1 MSVAI
6 SPDMLAAH
14 SLLLARA
21 FALVTAASLAVA
33 CTASSGDE
41 TDGTED
47 PASAT
52 GEDALT
58 STRSVSLMYEGSCA
72 FLHNCS
78 AWSRKL
84 PVGQVQWG
92 CGGTDCSDDEL
103 WIAGPSHSYCNR
115 KAKICHGTRCTTAT
129 VRDISDA
136 HGWEASNGVMDALG
150 LPHTVNVAAC
160 NGGGGG
166 KVTVQLL

>member
-1 MSVAI
+1 
-6 SPDMLAAH
+6 ML
-14 SLLLARA
+14 LTRA
-21 FALVTAASLAVA
+21 FALVAAAALAVA
-33 CTASSGDE
+33 CTASSADG

-47 PASAT
+47 PSSAT

-58 STRSVSLMYEGSCA
+58 SPRSVPLMYEGSCA

-78 AWSRKL
+78 SWSRKL
-84 PVGQVQWG
+84 PEGEVQWG
-92 CGGTDCSDDEL
+92 CGGTDCSDDDL

-115 KAKICHGTRCTTAT
+115 KAKICRGTTCTTAT

-136 HGWEASNGVMDALG
+136 KGWEASNGVLDALG
-150 LPHTVNVAAC
+150 LPHSVNVSAC
-160 NGGGGG
+160 HGSGGG

>member
-1 MSVAI
+1 MPAFRPVLLTRAI
-6 SPDMLAAH
+6 
-14 SLLLARA
+14 
-21 FALVTAASLAVA
+21 ALVAAASLAVA
-33 CTASSGDE
+33 CTAS
-41 TDGTED
+41 TED
-47 PASAT
+47 NGEESSSAA

-58 STRSVSLMYEGSCA
+58 SPRSVPLMYEGSCA

-84 PVGQVQWG
+84 PEGEVQWG
-92 CGGTDCSDDEL
+92 CGGTDCSDDDL

-115 KAKICHGTRCTTAT
+115 KAKICRGTKCTTAT

-136 HGWEASNGVMDALG
+136 HGWEASNGVLDELG

-160 NGGGGG
+160 HGSGGG

>member
-1 MSVAI
+1 
-6 SPDMLAAH
+6 MLAST
-14 SLLLARA
+14 SLLLTRGL
-21 FALVTAASLAVA
+21 ALIAVASLAVA
-33 CTASSGDE
+33 CTASTGDG
-41 TDGTED
+41 TDGTDD
-47 PASAT
+47 PSSAT

-58 STRSVSLMYEGSCA
+58 SPRSVSLLYEGTCA

-84 PVGQVQWG
+84 PAGEVQWG

-115 KAKICHGTRCTTAT
+115 KAKICRGTTCTTAT

-136 HGWEASNGVMDALG
+136 KGWEASNGVMDALG
-150 LPHTVNVAAC
+150 LAHTVNVAAC
-160 NGGGGG
+160 HGGGGG

>member
-1 MSVAI
+1 MSVAHLPSMVAPRSI
-6 SPDMLAAH
+6 
-14 SLLLARA
+14 LLARA
-21 FALVTAASLAVA
+21 FALVAAASLAVA
-33 CTASSGDE
+33 CTASSGDGS
-41 TDGTED
+41 DGSVD

-52 GEDALT
+52 GADALT
-58 STRSVSLMYEGSCA
+58 SPRSVSLMYEGSCA

-84 PVGQVQWG
+84 PEGEVQWG

-115 KAKICHGTRCTTAT
+115 KAKICHGSRCTTAT

-136 HGWEASNGVMDALG
+136 HGWEASNGVLDAIG
-150 LPHTVNVAAC
+150 MAHTVNVSAC
-160 NGGGGG
+160 TGGGGG
-166 KVTVQLL
+166 KVTLQLL

>member
-1 MSVAI
+1 MV
-6 SPDMLAAH
+6 LT
-14 SLLLARA
+14 RA
-21 FALVTAASLAVA
+21 FALVAAASLAVA
-33 CTASSGDE
+33 CTASTEDG
-41 TDGTED
+41 TDGED
-47 PASAT
+47 PSSAT

-58 STRSVSLMYEGSCA
+58 SPRSVSLMYEGSCA

-78 AWSRKL
+78 SWSRKL
-84 PVGQVQWG
+84 PEGHVQWG

-136 HGWEASNGVMDALG
+136 HGWEASNGVMDELG
-150 LPHTVNVAAC
+150 LAHTVNVSAC
-160 NGGGGG
+160 TGGGGG

>member
-1 MSVAI
+1 MVA
-6 SPDMLAAH
+6 SRSML
-14 SLLLARA
+14 LTRA
-21 FALVTAASLAVA
+21 FALVAAASLAVA
-33 CTASSGDE
+33 CTAS
-41 TDGTED
+41 TED
-47 PASAT
+47 GADGSEDPSSAT

-58 STRSVSLMYEGSCA
+58 SARSVSLMYEGSCA

-84 PVGQVQWG
+84 PAGEVQWG
-92 CGGTDCSDDEL
+92 CGGTDCSDDDL

-115 KAKICHGTRCTTAT
+115 KAKICRGTKCTTAT

-136 HGWEASNGVMDALG
+136 HGWEASNGVMDELG
-150 LPHTVNVAAC
+150 LPHTVNVSAC
-160 NGGGGG
+160 NGSRGG

>member
-1 MSVAI
+1 MI
-6 SPDMLAAH
+6 LT
-14 SLLLARA
+14 RA
-21 FALVTAASLAVA
+21 FALVAAASLAVA
-33 CTASSGDE
+33 CTASTEDG
-41 TDGTED
+41 TDGEESS
-47 PASAT
+47 SAT

-58 STRSVSLMYEGSCA
+58 SPRSVSLMYEGSCA

-84 PVGQVQWG
+84 PAGEVQWG
-92 CGGTDCSDDEL
+92 CGGTDCSDDAL

-115 KAKICHGTRCTTAT
+115 KAKICRGTRCTTAT

-136 HGWEASNGVMDALG
+136 HGWEASNGVMDELG
-150 LPHTVNVAAC
+150 LEHTVNVAAC
-160 NGGGGG
+160 RGGGGG